1 VVPAHRA
8 STGTRMRVVRLSAVM
23 SGLFVLLSIPV
34 LIFIL
39 AYNYRQNAAAINAT
53 LNDVVTKTKQV
64 SIEDAEN
71 LINPV
76 AATLRLLAAA
86 AAESPERFRNEASRD
101 MLYQALTSA
110 PQIDA
115 AFVSFED
122 GFHRVATRMDDDRRR
137 SDPKIPVCRPTGIP
151 ATSTPSQGNPD
162 GSGIA
167 HSTIP
172 GRMSWG
178 LMTWGRS
185 RTSELLRATKR
196 RRRLDL

>member
-1 VVPAHRA
+1 VLAHVRSSPRKLVVDPGRPNRRYSSGGPACVVPAHWA
-8 STGTRMRVVRLSAVM
+8 STGMRVVRLSAVM

-86 AAESPERFRNEASRD
+86 ACLGQVRSTSR
-101 MLYQALTSA
+101 
-110 PQIDA
+110 
-115 AFVSFED
+115 
-122 GFHRVATRMDDDRRR
+122 GRR
-137 SDPKIPVCRPTGIP
+137 SSEIKIVACGPQT
-151 ATSTPSQGNPD
+151 T
-162 GSGIA
+162 
-167 HSTIP
+167 
-172 GRMSWG
+172 
-178 LMTWGRS
+178 
-185 RTSELLRATKR
+185 
-196 RRRLDL
+196 